1 MLPRAPRTVLRA
13 AKDDM
18 PPYDGYED
26 EVAKRRISRD
36 NVGVSFA
43 KPTDIRTARL
53 EQLLQDE
60 DFAAAERESAAA
72 LAVLPELADV
82 ARLRGRALL
91 SPLLDTLIDGGAV
104 GKADFE
110 GAYEAYRLASIMNP
124 DDSAEADEAL
134 GRIRDLCQKL
144 EARDKNDLEEV
155 VETTGKAVEEKALRF
170 GRGARVVC
178 NTGRNSEEPWEAGT
192 VVALYHREEGWA
204 PGEVVPYQVRLNDG
218 TLIYAP
224 FDADG
229 CIRLR
234 SGDDLDVDVVVV
246 GAGAAGIGCAV
257 SLTRAFGL
265 DPARVRLLERGDA
278 VGASFRAWPEEM
290 RFISPSF
297 NQQGWTSSFD
307 LNAVAQDTSP
317 AYALHAQHPSGKQY
331 ADYLAALAAD
341 ASLDVRLGTEVRS
354 VEKLADGDFDVR
366 VRAGGADNIMRT
378 RFVVW
383 AAGEFQYPSTGDLP
397 GAEHCV
403 HNSKVE
409 SWAGLPGD
417 ERVVIGGYESGVDA
431 CVNLARAGKKV
442 TVLASTPTWN
452 IQTPDP
458 STELAPYTAERLR
471 EVTAPGFHGP
481 SPELLAPLR
490 VLRVEEA
497 SEGGFN
503 VVSAWKK
510 QETPLRPEGSLRTPF
525 EGAAPPGAAG
535 SELVVHTNQ
544 PPVLCTGFEGSVAA
558 IGRDLFDLADDS
570 GTGCIAG
577 APLLT
582 AEDESTKTPGV
593 FLVGPTVVQGELSF
607 CFVYKFRQRF
617 GIVAD
622 AIFRGL
628 GRDTKAAVQGLRQ
641 ANMYMNDLSCCE
653 NTCGEVC

>member
-1 MLPRAPRTVLRA
+1 MQTKVVALSPARSSMLPRAPRTVLRA

-53 EQLLQDE
+53 KQLLQDE

-234 SGDDLDVDVVVV
+234 SGDDLDVDV
-246 GAGAAGIGCAV
+246 GASINFSRRRRWRRG
-257 SLTRAFGL
+257 SLT
-265 DPARVRLLERGDA
+265 
-278 VGASFRAWPEEM
+278 
-290 RFISPSF
+290 
-297 NQQGWTSSFD
+297 GWRSHRSTSS
-307 LNAVAQDTSP
+307 S
-317 AYALHAQHPSGKQY
+317 
-331 ADYLAALAAD
+331 
-341 ASLDVRLGTEVRS
+341 
-354 VEKLADGDFDVR
+354 
-366 VRAGGADNIMRT
+366 
-378 RFVVW
+378 
-383 AAGEFQYPSTGDLP
+383 
-397 GAEHCV
+397 
-403 HNSKVE
+403 
-409 SWAGLPGD
+409 
-417 ERVVIGGYESGVDA
+417 
-431 CVNLARAGKKV
+431 
-442 TVLASTPTWN
+442 
-452 IQTPDP
+452 
-458 STELAPYTAERLR
+458 
-471 EVTAPGFHGP
+471 
-481 SPELLAPLR
+481 
-490 VLRVEEA
+490 
-497 SEGGFN
+497 
-503 VVSAWKK
+503 
-510 QETPLRPEGSLRTPF
+510 
-525 EGAAPPGAAG
+525 
-535 SELVVHTNQ
+535 
-544 PPVLCTGFEGSVAA
+544 
-558 IGRDLFDLADDS
+558 
-570 GTGCIAG
+570 
-577 APLLT
+577 
-582 AEDESTKTPGV
+582 
-593 FLVGPTVVQGELSF
+593 
-607 CFVYKFRQRF
+607 
-617 GIVAD
+617 
-622 AIFRGL
+622 
-628 GRDTKAAVQGLRQ
+628 
-641 ANMYMNDLSCCE
+641 
-653 NTCGEVC
+653 

>member
-1 MLPRAPRTVLRA
+1 
-13 AKDDM
+13 
-18 PPYDGYED
+18 
-26 EVAKRRISRD
+26 
-36 NVGVSFA
+36 
-43 KPTDIRTARL
+43 
-53 EQLLQDE
+53 
-60 DFAAAERESAAA
+60 
-72 LAVLPELADV
+72 
-82 ARLRGRALL
+82 
-91 SPLLDTLIDGGAV
+91 
-104 GKADFE
+104 
-110 GAYEAYRLASIMNP
+110 MNP

-144 EARDKNDLEEV
+144 EARDKDDLDEV
-155 VETTGKAVEEKALRF
+155 IETTGKAVEEKSLRF

-192 VVALYHREEGWA
+192 VVALYHREADWA

-265 DPARVRLLERGDA
+265 DPARVRLLERSDA
-278 VGASFRAWPEEM
+278 IGASFRAWPEEM

-341 ASLDVRLGTEVRS
+341 ANLDIRLGTEVRS
-354 VEKLADGDFDVR
+354 IERLEDGDFDVH
-366 VRAGGADNIMRT
+366 VHAGGADSTIRT

-383 AAGEFQYPSTGDLP
+383 AAGEFQYPSSGDIP
-397 GAEHCV
+397 GEELCV

-431 CVNLARAGKKV
+431 CVNLARAGKRV

-452 IQTPDP
+452 VQTPDP

-471 EVTAPGFHGP
+471 EVMAPGFPGP
-481 SPELLAPLR
+481 TPELLAPLR

-497 SEGGFN
+497 SGGGYN
-503 VVSAWKK
+503 VVAAWKK
-510 QETPLRPEGSLRTPF
+510 QETQLRPEGSLRTPF

-535 SELVVHTNQ
+535 SELVVHTAQ

-558 IGRDLFDLADDS
+558 VARNLFDLADDS
-570 GTGCIAG
+570 GKGCLAG

-622 AIFRGL
+622 AISRGL

>member
-1 MLPRAPRTVLRA
+1 MA
-13 AKDDM
+13 
-18 PPYDGYED
+18 
-26 EVAKRRISRD
+26 SRL
-36 NVGVSFA
+36 SHW
-43 KPTDIRTARL
+43 
-53 EQLLQDE
+53 
-60 DFAAAERESAAA
+60 
-72 LAVLPELADV
+72 LAFP
-82 ARLRGRALL
+82 
-91 SPLLDTLIDGGAV
+91 
-104 GKADFE
+104 
-110 GAYEAYRLASIMNP
+110 
-124 DDSAEADEAL
+124 
-134 GRIRDLCQKL
+134 Q
-144 EARDKNDLEEV
+144 
-155 VETTGKAVEEKALRF
+155 
-170 GRGARVVC
+170 
-178 NTGRNSEEPWEAGT
+178 
-192 VVALYHREEGWA
+192 
-204 PGEVVPYQVRLNDG
+204 
-218 TLIYAP
+218 
-224 FDADG
+224 
-229 CIRLR
+229 
-234 SGDDLDVDVVVV
+234 VDVVVV

-452 IQTPDP
+452 VQTPDP

-622 AIFRGL
+622 AISRGL